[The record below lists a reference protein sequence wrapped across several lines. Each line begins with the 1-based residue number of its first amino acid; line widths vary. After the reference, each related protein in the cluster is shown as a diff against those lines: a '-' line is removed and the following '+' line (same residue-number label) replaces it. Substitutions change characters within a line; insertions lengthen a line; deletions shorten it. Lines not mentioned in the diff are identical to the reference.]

1 MNFLETFNQF
11 YNSAVKHLE
20 IPDGLSAQIQS
31 CDSVYHLRFPIT
43 LDNGQIE
50 VIEAWHGEHSHHMS
64 PLKGGIRF
72 SSVVNEDEVRALA
85 SLMTFKCALV
95 NVPFGGG
102 KGGIKID
109 SKNYSLDELEKI
121 TRRYTYELHS
131 RNSLGPNTYV
141 PATDYGTTSREMS
154 WIYSTFKT
162 LSNSNIDS
170 AAAVTSKNITQG
182 GVKGRK
188 EATGRGVFIGLRE
201 LLSDKKEMAK
211 IGLKAGLKN
220 KKVVVQGFGNVGYH
234 AALFLNKAGAKII
247 GICEYDGSI
256 YNSKGLDPDKVKSH
270 LKSGN
275 SIVEF
280 KDCESFDDPYHV
292 FYEECD
298 ILVPAALE
306 EVINESNMYKLKAKI
321 IAEGANGPITFEAD
335 QYLSKN
341 NVVILPDLYLN
352 SGGVIVSYFE
362 WLKNLNHVR
371 WGRIENN
378 GNSEMKEVDLI
389 NNALNETMCQAF
401 DEIKA
406 KRNDANSQISY
417 REAAYKIGIEKIA
430 NTYIEMGI
438 FP

>member
-1 MNFLETFNQF
+1 MNFLQTFSHF
-11 YNSAVKHLE
+11 YDTAIKDLS
-20 IPDGLSAQIQS
+20 IPKGLSDQIKS

-43 LDNGQIE
+43 LDNGEIK
-50 VIEAWHGEHSHHMS
+50 VIDAWHGEHSHHMS

-109 SKNYSLDELEKI
+109 SKDYSITELERI
-121 TRRYTYELHS
+121 TRRYTFELYS

-154 WIYSTFKT
+154 WIYSTYKT

-170 AAAVTSKNITQG
+170 AASVTSKNIAQG
-182 GVKGRK
+182 GVSGRK

-201 LLSDKKEMAK
+201 LLEDKEEMAK
-211 IGLKAGLKN
+211 INLKTGIKD
-220 KKVVVQGFGNVGYH
+220 KKVIIQGFGNVGFHTAY
-234 AALFLNKAGAKII
+234 FLEAAGAKII
-247 GICEYDGSI
+247 GICEYNGSI
-256 YNSKGLDPDKVKSH
+256 YNSDGLSPDSVKSW
-270 LKSGN
+270 LKDGKNLSEYEN
-275 SIVEF
+275 CKF
-280 KDCESFDDPYHV
+280 YDDPYHV

-306 EVINESNMYKLKAKI
+306 EVINEANMYKIKAKI
-321 IAEGANGPITFEAD
+321 IAEGANGPITYEAD
-335 QYLSKN
+335 KYLAKN
-341 NVVILPDLYLN
+341 NTIILPDLYLN

-371 WGRIENN
+371 WGRIENQG
-378 GNSEMKEVDLI
+378 GNSVKEVDLI

-401 DEIKA
+401 EEIRT
-406 KRNDANSQISY
+406 KRRDLKNKITY

-430 NTYIEMGI
+430 HTYTEMGI

>member
-1 MNFLETFNQF
+1 MNFLQTFNHF
-11 YNSAVKHLE
+11 YDTAIKDLS
-20 IPDGLSAQIQS
+20 IPKGLSDQIKS

-43 LDNGQIE
+43 LDNGEIK
-50 VIEAWHGEHSHHMS
+50 VIDAWHGEHSHHMS

-109 SKNYSLDELEKI
+109 SKDYSITELERI
-121 TRRYTYELHS
+121 TRRYTFELYS

-154 WIYSTFKT
+154 WIYSTYKT

-170 AAAVTSKNITQG
+170 AASVTSKNIAQG
-182 GVKGRK
+182 GVSGRK

-201 LLSDKKEMAK
+201 LLEDKEEMAK
-211 IGLKAGLKN
+211 INLKTGIKD
-220 KKVVVQGFGNVGYH
+220 KKVIIQGFGNVGFHTAY
-234 AALFLNKAGAKII
+234 FLEAAGAKII
-247 GICEYDGSI
+247 GICEYNGSI
-256 YNSKGLDPDKVKSH
+256 YNSDGLSPDSVKSW
-270 LKSGN
+270 LKNGKNLSEYEN
-275 SIVEF
+275 CKF
-280 KDCESFDDPYHV
+280 YDDPYHV

-306 EVINESNMYKLKAKI
+306 EVINEANMYKIKAKI
-321 IAEGANGPITFEAD
+321 IAEGANGPVTYEAD
-335 QYLSKN
+335 KYLAKN
-341 NVVILPDLYLN
+341 NTIILPDLYLN

-371 WGRIENN
+371 WGRIENQ
-378 GNSEMKEVDLI
+378 GGDSVKEVDLI

-401 DEIKA
+401 EEIRT
-406 KRNDANSQISY
+406 KRRDLKNKITY

-430 NTYIEMGI
+430 HTYSEMGI

>member
-1 MNFLETFNQF
+1 
-11 YNSAVKHLE
+11 
-20 IPDGLSAQIQS
+20 
-31 CDSVYHLRFPIT
+31 
-43 LDNGQIE
+43 
-50 VIEAWHGEHSHHMS
+50 
-64 PLKGGIRF
+64 
-72 SSVVNEDEVRALA
+72 
-85 SLMTFKCALV
+85 MTFKCALV

-109 SKNYSLDELEKI
+109 AKDFSVSELERI
-121 TRRYTYELHS
+121 TRRYTFELHS

-170 AAAVTSKNITQG
+170 AASVTSKNIAQG
-182 GVKGRK
+182 GVKGRR

-201 LLSDKKEMAK
+201 LLDDKDEMAK
-211 IGLKAGLKN
+211 IGLRKGLKG
-220 KKVVVQGFGNVGYH
+220 KSVIIQGFGNVGYH
-234 AALFLNKAGAKII
+234 AALFLHKAGAKII
-247 GICEYDGSI
+247 GICEYNGSI
-256 YNSKGLDPDKVKSH
+256 LNPKGLEPELVKEH
-270 LKSGN
+270 LSNGEN
-275 SIVEF
+275 LTDYASCTAFE
-280 KDCESFDDPYHV
+280 DPYSV

-306 EVINESNMYKLKAKI
+306 EVINEANMYKIKAKI
-321 IAEGANGPITFEAD
+321 IAEGANGPITYEAD
-335 QYLSKN
+335 KYLSKN
-341 NVVILPDLYLN
+341 GIIILPDLYLN

-371 WGRIENN
+371 WGRIDNQGEN
-378 GNSEMKEVDLI
+378 SIKEIDLI

-401 DEIKA
+401 DEIKT
-406 KRNDANSQISY
+406 KRVKHKGDVTY

>member
-1 MNFLETFNQF
+1 MNFLQTFNHF
-11 YNSAVKHLE
+11 YDSAVKHLQV
-20 IPDGLSAQIQS
+20 PKGLSDQIKS

-43 LDNGQIE
+43 LDNGEIR
-50 VIEAWHGEHSHHMS
+50 VIDAWHGEHSHHMS

-109 SKNYSLDELEKI
+109 AKEFSVSELERI
-121 TRRYTYELHS
+121 TRRYTFELHS

-170 AAAVTSKNITQG
+170 AASVTSKNIAQG

-201 LLSDKKEMAK
+201 LLDDKDEMAK
-211 IGLKAGLKN
+211 IGLKKGLKG
-220 KKVVVQGFGNVGYH
+220 KSVVIQGFGNVGYH
-234 AALFLNKAGAKII
+234 AALFLHKAGAKII
-247 GICEYDGSI
+247 GICEYNGSI
-256 YNSKGLDPDKVKSH
+256 LNPKGLEPELVKEH
-270 LKSGN
+270 LSNGKNLTDYAS
-275 SIVEF
+275 
-280 KDCESFDDPYHV
+280 CTAFDDPYSV

-306 EVINESNMYKLKAKI
+306 EVINEANMYKIKAKI
-321 IAEGANGPITFEAD
+321 IAEGANGPITYEAD
-335 QYLSKN
+335 KYLSKN
-341 NVVILPDLYLN
+341 GIIILPDLYLN

-371 WGRIENN
+371 WGRIDNQGEN
-378 GNSEMKEVDLI
+378 SIKEIDLI

-401 DEIKA
+401 DEIKT
-406 KRNDANSQISY
+406 KRVKHKGALTY

>member
-1 MNFLETFNQF
+1 MNFLQTFNHF
-11 YNSAVKHLE
+11 YDTAIKDLS
-20 IPDGLSAQIQS
+20 IPKGLSDQIKS

-43 LDNGQIE
+43 LDNGEIK
-50 VIEAWHGEHSHHMS
+50 VIDAWHGEHSHHMS

-72 SSVVNEDEVRALA
+72 SSVVSEDEVRALA

-109 SKNYSLDELEKI
+109 SKDYSITELERI
-121 TRRYTYELHS
+121 TRRYTFELYS

-154 WIYSTFKT
+154 WIYSTYKT

-170 AAAVTSKNITQG
+170 AASVTSKNIAQG
-182 GVKGRK
+182 GVSGRK

-201 LLSDKKEMAK
+201 LLEDKEEMAK
-211 IGLKAGLKN
+211 INLKTGIKD
-220 KKVVVQGFGNVGYH
+220 KKVIIQGFGNVGFHTAY
-234 AALFLNKAGAKII
+234 FLEAAGAKII
-247 GICEYDGSI
+247 GICEYNGSI
-256 YNSKGLDPDKVKSH
+256 YNSDGLSPDSVKSW
-270 LKSGN
+270 LKNGKNLSEYEN
-275 SIVEF
+275 CKF
-280 KDCESFDDPYHV
+280 YDDPYHV

-306 EVINESNMYKLKAKI
+306 EVINESNMYKIKAKI
-321 IAEGANGPITFEAD
+321 IAEGANGPVTYEAD
-335 QYLSKN
+335 KYLAKN
-341 NVVILPDLYLN
+341 NTIILPDLYLN

-371 WGRIENN
+371 WGRIENQ
-378 GNSEMKEVDLI
+378 GGDSVKEVDLI

-401 DEIKA
+401 EEIRT
-406 KRNDANSQISY
+406 KRRDLKNKITY

-430 NTYIEMGI
+430 HTYSEMGI